1 MFEALAVGLIV
12 IAAAL
17 YAVWSITPA
26 ASRARAARRLGDWG
40 RSPGRSTW
48 VARVTGALERA
59 AARRLDSACGSCS
72 AGPRSVPPR
81 QDGKKP

>member
-17 YAVWSITPA
+17 YAVWAITPA
-26 ASRARAARRLGDWG
+26 ASRARVARRLGDWG
-40 RSPGRSTW
+40 RGPDRSSW

-59 AARRLDSACGSCS
+59 AARRLDSACGNCS

-81 QDGKKP
+81 QDGKNP